1 MNDAFNGLI
10 SRLDTTEERI
20 SELEDISTETFKT
33 ENQRGGKTKKE
44 RERISKTHGTAT
56 KGMTCM

>member
-20 SELEDISTETFKT
+20 SELEDITTETFKR
-33 ENQRGGKTKKE
+33 ENQRWEKD
-44 RERISKTHGTAT
+44 
-56 KGMTCM
+56 